1 MKKIWQSAIQ
11 IILAAS
17 AGFVIG
23 FILASSFPKQY
34 LLASILI
41 FIVSLFFIFPLAI
54 IIHESGHLVMGL
66 LTGYRF
72 SSFRIG
78 KILILKQNNH
88 LKIKK
93 FSISGTGGQCL
104 LIPPS
109 YRSNFPF
116 FFYNAGGGI
125 FNLLTAILVVV
136 LIKTFV
142 VSPIRVNGASMDPT
156 LNDKDI
162 MLLDEISYRF
172 SDIERFD
179 IVVVK
184 EEDEYLIKRVIG
196 LPGETVEYKND
207 KLYIDGKYVKEDF
220 KHKETFD
227 FSTTLGKD
235 EYFIMGDN
243 RTNSTDSRVFGPI
256 SRDKIMG
263 KTSLTILPISR
274 FGNKD

>member
-1 MKKIWQSAIQ
+1 MEEKKET
-11 IILAAS
+11 
-17 AGFVIG
+17 V
-23 FILASSFPKQY
+23 KKNY
-34 LLASILI
+34 
-41 FIVSLFFIFPLAI
+41 
-54 IIHESGHLVMGL
+54 
-66 LTGYRF
+66 
-72 SSFRIG
+72 
-78 KILILKQNNH
+78 
-88 LKIKK
+88 IKE
-93 FSISGTGGQCL
+93 FLPYFMI
-104 LIPPS
+104 
-109 YRSNFPF
+109 
-116 FFYNAGGGI
+116 
-125 FNLLTAILVVV
+125 ILVVV

-227 FSTTLGKD
+227 VSTTLGKD

>member
-1 MKKIWQSAIQ
+1 MKEKKET
-11 IILAAS
+11 
-17 AGFVIG
+17 V
-23 FILASSFPKQY
+23 KKNY
-34 LLASILI
+34 
-41 FIVSLFFIFPLAI
+41 
-54 IIHESGHLVMGL
+54 
-66 LTGYRF
+66 
-72 SSFRIG
+72 
-78 KILILKQNNH
+78 
-88 LKIKK
+88 IKE
-93 FSISGTGGQCL
+93 FLPYFMI
-104 LIPPS
+104 
-109 YRSNFPF
+109 
-116 FFYNAGGGI
+116 
-125 FNLLTAILVVV
+125 ILVVV

-156 LNDKDI
+156 LNDKDV

>member
-1 MKKIWQSAIQ
+1 MEEKKET
-11 IILAAS
+11 
-17 AGFVIG
+17 V
-23 FILASSFPKQY
+23 KKNY
-34 LLASILI
+34 
-41 FIVSLFFIFPLAI
+41 
-54 IIHESGHLVMGL
+54 
-66 LTGYRF
+66 
-72 SSFRIG
+72 
-78 KILILKQNNH
+78 
-88 LKIKK
+88 IKE
-93 FSISGTGGQCL
+93 FLPYFMI
-104 LIPPS
+104 
-109 YRSNFPF
+109 
-116 FFYNAGGGI
+116 
-125 FNLLTAILVVV
+125 ILVVV

-162 MLLDEISYRF
+162 MLFDEISYRF

>member
-1 MKKIWQSAIQ
+1 MEEKKET
-11 IILAAS
+11 
-17 AGFVIG
+17 V
-23 FILASSFPKQY
+23 KKNY
-34 LLASILI
+34 
-41 FIVSLFFIFPLAI
+41 
-54 IIHESGHLVMGL
+54 
-66 LTGYRF
+66 
-72 SSFRIG
+72 
-78 KILILKQNNH
+78 
-88 LKIKK
+88 IKE
-93 FSISGTGGQCL
+93 FLPYFMI
-104 LIPPS
+104 
-109 YRSNFPF
+109 
-116 FFYNAGGGI
+116 
-125 FNLLTAILVVV
+125 ILVVV

-156 LNDKDI
+156 LSDKDI

-256 SRDKIMG
+256 SRD
-263 KTSLTILPISR
+263 
-274 FGNKD
+274 

>member
-1 MKKIWQSAIQ
+1 MEEKKET
-11 IILAAS
+11 
-17 AGFVIG
+17 V
-23 FILASSFPKQY
+23 KKNY
-34 LLASILI
+34 
-41 FIVSLFFIFPLAI
+41 
-54 IIHESGHLVMGL
+54 
-66 LTGYRF
+66 
-72 SSFRIG
+72 
-78 KILILKQNNH
+78 
-88 LKIKK
+88 IKE
-93 FSISGTGGQCL
+93 FLPYFMI
-104 LIPPS
+104 
-109 YRSNFPF
+109 
-116 FFYNAGGGI
+116 
-125 FNLLTAILVVV
+125 ILVVV

-220 KHKETFD
+220 KHRETFD

>member
-1 MKKIWQSAIQ
+1 MEEKKET
-11 IILAAS
+11 
-17 AGFVIG
+17 V
-23 FILASSFPKQY
+23 KKNY
-34 LLASILI
+34 
-41 FIVSLFFIFPLAI
+41 
-54 IIHESGHLVMGL
+54 
-66 LTGYRF
+66 
-72 SSFRIG
+72 
-78 KILILKQNNH
+78 
-88 LKIKK
+88 IKE
-93 FSISGTGGQCL
+93 FLPYFMI
-104 LIPPS
+104 
-109 YRSNFPF
+109 
-116 FFYNAGGGI
+116 
-125 FNLLTAILVVV
+125 ILVVV

-142 VSPIRVNGASMDPT
+142 VSPIRVNGASMNPT

-172 SDIERFD
+172 FDVERFD

>member
-1 MKKIWQSAIQ
+1 MMEN
-11 IILAAS
+11 
-17 AGFVIG
+17 V
-23 FILASSFPKQY
+23 
-34 LLASILI
+34 
-41 FIVSLFFIFPLAI
+41 
-54 IIHESGHLVMGL
+54 H
-66 LTGYRF
+66 
-72 SSFRIG
+72 G
-78 KILILKQNNH
+78 KIEKNYLKEF
-88 LKIKK
+88 LPYFI
-93 FSISGTGGQCL
+93 I
-104 LIPPS
+104 
-109 YRSNFPF
+109 
-116 FFYNAGGGI
+116 
-125 FNLLTAILVVV
+125 ILVVV
-136 LIKTFV
+136 LIKLFV
-142 VSPIRVNGASMDPT
+142 VSPIRVNGASMNPT

-172 SDIERFD
+172 FDVERFD

-196 LPGETVEYKND
+196 LPGEVVEYKND

>member
-1 MKKIWQSAIQ
+1 MI
-11 IILAAS
+11 
-17 AGFVIG
+17 
-23 FILASSFPKQY
+23 
-34 LLASILI
+34 
-41 FIVSLFFIFPLAI
+41 
-54 IIHESGHLVMGL
+54 
-66 LTGYRF
+66 
-72 SSFRIG
+72 
-78 KILILKQNNH
+78 
-88 LKIKK
+88 
-93 FSISGTGGQCL
+93 
-104 LIPPS
+104 
-109 YRSNFPF
+109 
-116 FFYNAGGGI
+116 
-125 FNLLTAILVVV
+125 ILVVV

-172 SDIERFD
+172 SDIARFD

>member
-1 MKKIWQSAIQ
+1 MEEKKET
-11 IILAAS
+11 
-17 AGFVIG
+17 V
-23 FILASSFPKQY
+23 KKNY
-34 LLASILI
+34 
-41 FIVSLFFIFPLAI
+41 
-54 IIHESGHLVMGL
+54 
-66 LTGYRF
+66 
-72 SSFRIG
+72 
-78 KILILKQNNH
+78 
-88 LKIKK
+88 IKE
-93 FSISGTGGQCL
+93 FLPYFMI
-104 LIPPS
+104 
-109 YRSNFPF
+109 
-116 FFYNAGGGI
+116 
-125 FNLLTAILVVV
+125 ILVVV

-274 FGNKD
+274 FCNTLFLFFLFLIYDIK

>member
-1 MKKIWQSAIQ
+1 MI
-11 IILAAS
+11 
-17 AGFVIG
+17 
-23 FILASSFPKQY
+23 
-34 LLASILI
+34 
-41 FIVSLFFIFPLAI
+41 
-54 IIHESGHLVMGL
+54 
-66 LTGYRF
+66 
-72 SSFRIG
+72 
-78 KILILKQNNH
+78 
-88 LKIKK
+88 
-93 FSISGTGGQCL
+93 
-104 LIPPS
+104 
-109 YRSNFPF
+109 
-116 FFYNAGGGI
+116 
-125 FNLLTAILVVV
+125 ILVVV

>member
-1 MKKIWQSAIQ
+1 MMEN
-11 IILAAS
+11 
-17 AGFVIG
+17 V
-23 FILASSFPKQY
+23 
-34 LLASILI
+34 
-41 FIVSLFFIFPLAI
+41 
-54 IIHESGHLVMGL
+54 H
-66 LTGYRF
+66 
-72 SSFRIG
+72 G
-78 KILILKQNNH
+78 KIEKNYLKEF
-88 LKIKK
+88 LPYFI
-93 FSISGTGGQCL
+93 I
-104 LIPPS
+104 
-109 YRSNFPF
+109 
-116 FFYNAGGGI
+116 
-125 FNLLTAILVVV
+125 ILVVV
-136 LIKTFV
+136 FIKLFV
-142 VSPIRVNGASMDPT
+142 VSPIRVNGASMNPT

-162 MLLDEISYRF
+162 MLLDEISYHF
-172 SDIERFD
+172 SDIQRFD

-196 LPGETVEYKND
+196 LPGEVVEYKND

>member
-1 MKKIWQSAIQ
+1 MEEKK
-11 IILAAS
+11 
-17 AGFVIG
+17 VTV
-23 FILASSFPKQY
+23 KKNY
-34 LLASILI
+34 
-41 FIVSLFFIFPLAI
+41 
-54 IIHESGHLVMGL
+54 
-66 LTGYRF
+66 
-72 SSFRIG
+72 
-78 KILILKQNNH
+78 
-88 LKIKK
+88 IKE
-93 FSISGTGGQCL
+93 FLPYFMI
-104 LIPPS
+104 
-109 YRSNFPF
+109 
-116 FFYNAGGGI
+116 
-125 FNLLTAILVVV
+125 ILVVV

-184 EEDEYLIKRVIG
+184 EKDEYLIKRVIG

>member
-1 MKKIWQSAIQ
+1 MEEKKET
-11 IILAAS
+11 
-17 AGFVIG
+17 V
-23 FILASSFPKQY
+23 KKNY
-34 LLASILI
+34 
-41 FIVSLFFIFPLAI
+41 
-54 IIHESGHLVMGL
+54 
-66 LTGYRF
+66 
-72 SSFRIG
+72 
-78 KILILKQNNH
+78 
-88 LKIKK
+88 IKE
-93 FSISGTGGQCL
+93 FLPYFMI
-104 LIPPS
+104 
-109 YRSNFPF
+109 
-116 FFYNAGGGI
+116 
-125 FNLLTAILVVV
+125 ILVVV

-172 SDIERFD
+172 SDSERFD

>member
-1 MKKIWQSAIQ
+1 MEEKKET
-11 IILAAS
+11 
-17 AGFVIG
+17 V
-23 FILASSFPKQY
+23 KKNY
-34 LLASILI
+34 
-41 FIVSLFFIFPLAI
+41 
-54 IIHESGHLVMGL
+54 
-66 LTGYRF
+66 
-72 SSFRIG
+72 
-78 KILILKQNNH
+78 
-88 LKIKK
+88 IKE
-93 FSISGTGGQCL
+93 FLPYFMI
-104 LIPPS
+104 
-109 YRSNFPF
+109 
-116 FFYNAGGGI
+116 
-125 FNLLTAILVVV
+125 ILVVV

-235 EYFIMGDN
+235 EYFIIGDN

>member
-1 MKKIWQSAIQ
+1 MEKKKET
-11 IILAAS
+11 
-17 AGFVIG
+17 V
-23 FILASSFPKQY
+23 KKNY
-34 LLASILI
+34 
-41 FIVSLFFIFPLAI
+41 
-54 IIHESGHLVMGL
+54 
-66 LTGYRF
+66 
-72 SSFRIG
+72 
-78 KILILKQNNH
+78 
-88 LKIKK
+88 IKE
-93 FSISGTGGQCL
+93 FLPYFMI
-104 LIPPS
+104 
-109 YRSNFPF
+109 
-116 FFYNAGGGI
+116 
-125 FNLLTAILVVV
+125 ILVVV

>member
-1 MKKIWQSAIQ
+1 
-11 IILAAS
+11 
-17 AGFVIG
+17 
-23 FILASSFPKQY
+23 
-34 LLASILI
+34 
-41 FIVSLFFIFPLAI
+41 
-54 IIHESGHLVMGL
+54 
-66 LTGYRF
+66 
-72 SSFRIG
+72 
-78 KILILKQNNH
+78 
-88 LKIKK
+88 
-93 FSISGTGGQCL
+93 
-104 LIPPS
+104 
-109 YRSNFPF
+109 
-116 FFYNAGGGI
+116 
-125 FNLLTAILVVV
+125 
-136 LIKTFV
+136 
-142 VSPIRVNGASMDPT
+142 MDPT

>member
-1 MKKIWQSAIQ
+1 MEEKKET
-11 IILAAS
+11 
-17 AGFVIG
+17 V
-23 FILASSFPKQY
+23 KKNY
-34 LLASILI
+34 
-41 FIVSLFFIFPLAI
+41 
-54 IIHESGHLVMGL
+54 
-66 LTGYRF
+66 
-72 SSFRIG
+72 
-78 KILILKQNNH
+78 
-88 LKIKK
+88 IKE
-93 FSISGTGGQCL
+93 FLPYFMI
-104 LIPPS
+104 
-109 YRSNFPF
+109 
-116 FFYNAGGGI
+116 
-125 FNLLTAILVVV
+125 ILVVV

-196 LPGETVEYKND
+196 LPGETAEYKND
-207 KLYIDGKYVKEDF
+207 KLYIDGEYVKEDF

>member
-1 MKKIWQSAIQ
+1 MEEKKET
-11 IILAAS
+11 
-17 AGFVIG
+17 V
-23 FILASSFPKQY
+23 KKNY
-34 LLASILI
+34 
-41 FIVSLFFIFPLAI
+41 
-54 IIHESGHLVMGL
+54 
-66 LTGYRF
+66 
-72 SSFRIG
+72 
-78 KILILKQNNH
+78 
-88 LKIKK
+88 IKE
-93 FSISGTGGQCL
+93 FLPYFMI
-104 LIPPS
+104 
-109 YRSNFPF
+109 
-116 FFYNAGGGI
+116 
-125 FNLLTAILVVV
+125 ILVVV

-227 FSTTLGKD
+227 FSTTLDKD